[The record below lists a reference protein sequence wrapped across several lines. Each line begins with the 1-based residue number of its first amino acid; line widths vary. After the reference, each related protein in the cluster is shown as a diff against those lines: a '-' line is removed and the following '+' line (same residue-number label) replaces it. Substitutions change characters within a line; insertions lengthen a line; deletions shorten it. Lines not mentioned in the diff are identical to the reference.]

1 MDSNIESG
9 DDWISKFR
17 SAQNFDQSVLD
28 TTNGPD
34 SAKQDLCYT
43 ISETSDNPIQQLS
56 FNSEDCFTMAYPVCL
71 IEKTNVYLGLPL
83 PRFPCV
89 TTNELEDVM
98 ARRRRGTGKIEDD
111 DDQVRGKQRHNG
123 RGTNR

>member
-1 MDSNIESG
+1 MDTNVESD

-17 SAQNFDQSVLD
+17 NAQNFDQLVRD
-28 TTNGPD
+28 ATNGPT
-34 SAKQDLCYT
+34 SGKQDLCYT
-43 ISETSDNPIQQLS
+43 IAENSSNPIQRLT
-56 FNSEDCFTMAYPVCL
+56 FNSEDCFAMAFPVCL
-71 IEKTNVYLGLPL
+71 LERTNVYLGQPL